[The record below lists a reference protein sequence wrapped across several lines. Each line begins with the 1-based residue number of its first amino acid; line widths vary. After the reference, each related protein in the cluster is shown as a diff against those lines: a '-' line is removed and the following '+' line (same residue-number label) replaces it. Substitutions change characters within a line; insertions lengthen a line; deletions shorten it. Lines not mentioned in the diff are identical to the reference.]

1 MMEEKISKTFQ
12 KKVPFYKL
20 DELVDFRN
28 GKGHEKNIVDEGEY
42 IVVNSKF
49 ISTDGEVKKYS
60 NEQISPLFYND
71 ILMVMSDLP
80 NGRALAKCFI
90 VDKNNKYT
98 LNQRICALKVKN
110 EDILSPKYLYY
121 FLNRNRQL
129 LKYDNGVDQTNLRK
143 DDILNIKIAI
153 PPIEVQREIVHI
165 LETFTLLSTT
175 LSDELNARQKQF
187 EYYVEELL
195 SNIDA
200 NIVSVGEACEVITDY
215 VAAGSFG
222 DIAKNVKYL
231 NEPNYAQLVR
241 TVDIKNKFKKSDYVY
256 VDEKAFN
263 YLWRVNLNTECVIL
277 PNIGVNC
284 GEVYYITPK
293 DLIYENNVLGPN
305 AILLRSS
312 KNNNRYLSYIFKTQD
327 FQKQLRK
334 IISPAG
340 QTKFN
345 NTELKK
351 LKIKLPNIDVQEK
364 IVNKIE
370 KMDKIVNDI
379 SEGIPAEIEARQKQ
393 FEYYKDVLLNFKEV
407 ESYE

>member
-1 MMEEKISKTFQ
+1 MEEKISKTFQ

-345 NTELKK
+345 KTELKK